1 MINTIFSELIEL
13 ILKDLSFDDILSF
26 SITNKK
32 YYNMLD
38 NLFYLNLAF
47 HIYGKEFWFNAYL
60 RPKKISK
67 PLGSIKLELIR
78 IETFQKKI
86 YKKCQKVLEILFC

>member
-1 MINTIFSELIEL
+1 
-13 ILKDLSFDDILSF
+13 
-26 SITNKK
+26 

-47 HIYGKEFWFNAYL
+47 HIYGKEFWLKAYL

-86 YKKCQKVLEILFC
+86 YKITNRRWTNNDFYHFWSNYYLQYI